1 MTVSAETFCKE
12 KDLNGGT
19 PITLN
24 TYIFGSVTQNSYIL
38 DIVTITGKI
47 PTKKESTRT
56 LRFSSSLHALPYIL
70 IKRDISY
77 SFL

>member
-1 MTVSAETFCKE
+1 MTVSAETVCKE

-47 PTKKESTRT
+47 PTKKEST
-56 LRFSSSLHALPYIL
+56 LRFSSSLHALPYTL
-70 IKRDISY
+70 IKRDISH